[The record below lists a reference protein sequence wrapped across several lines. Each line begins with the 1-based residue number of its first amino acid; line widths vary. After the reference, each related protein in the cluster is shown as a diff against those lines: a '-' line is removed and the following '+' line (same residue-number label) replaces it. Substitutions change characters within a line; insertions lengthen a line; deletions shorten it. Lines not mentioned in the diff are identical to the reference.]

1 MLLNPTP
8 ADLLDQ
14 QAKVLRTQ
22 LDGVYD
28 GRVDAV
34 HDARVATRRIRELL
48 SLAPG
53 APGEGATDDLK
64 DAYKD
69 VGRAL
74 GRVRDIDVQ
83 IGLIRGLERHAP
95 QTAPSLVVVRQDH
108 ERDRL
113 AGMRRLIKTLERL
126 DVEAVLGRIATR
138 HPSGPRHQLTARAWH
153 DHLRHLLL
161 ERASTAAER
170 IAHATG
176 VYFPNRAHNARIAV
190 KKLRYAAEISQAT
203 GASGLKDAIKS
214 LRKGQEVLGEMH
226 DRESLSHTLAA
237 YVDRDHVTADH
248 LALTSQVLE
257 GEILDLHARYM
268 ARRSAIRDACAEI
281 QRRSVRGS
289 KARPALAVGGGML
302 VAGLAYLNNR
312 ASQANAPL
320 MELKNRRA
328 G

>member
-8 ADLLDQ
+8 VALLDQ

-34 HDARVATRRIRELL
+34 HAARVATRRIRELL
-48 SLAPG
+48 TLAV
-53 APGEGATDDLK
+53 PGEGANDDLK

-83 IGLIRGLERHAP
+83 IGLIRDLERHAP
-95 QTAPSLVVVRQDH
+95 QTAPSLVLVRQDH

-126 DVEAVLGRIATR
+126 DVEAVLRRIATR
-138 HPSGPRHQLTARAWH
+138 HSSGPRSQLAARAWR
-153 DHLRHLLL
+153 DHLKQLLL
-161 ERASTAAER
+161 ERASNAAER
-170 IAHATG
+170 ITHATG
-176 VYFPNRAHNARIAV
+176 VYFPNRVHSARIAV

-203 GASGLKDAIKS
+203 GASNLREAIKS

-226 DRESLSHTLAA
+226 DRASLLDTLAR
-237 YVDRDHVTADH
+237 YFGRDHVDADH
-248 LALTSQVLE
+248 LSLTSQVLE

-268 ARRSAIRDACAEI
+268 ARRSALCDACAEI
-281 QRRSVRGS
+281 ERWSVRRS
-289 KARPALAVGGGML
+289 KARPALAVGGGLL

-312 ASQANAPL
+312 ASQANTPL
-320 MELKNRRA
+320 MELKDRRA

>member
-1 MLLNPTP
+1 MLLSPTP
-8 ADLLDQ
+8 VALLDQ

-28 GRVDAV
+28 GTVDAV
-34 HDARVATRRIRELL
+34 HAARVATRRIRELL

-53 APGEGATDDLK
+53 QGAADDLM

-138 HPSGPRHQLTARAWH
+138 HPSGPRHQLNARAWH
-153 DHLRHLLL
+153 EHLRHLLL

-190 KKLRYAAEISQAT
+190 KKLHYAAEISQAT
-203 GASGLKDAIKS
+203 GASGLEDAIKS

-248 LALTSQVLE
+248 IALTSQVLE

-289 KARPALAVGGGML
+289 KARPALAVGGGIL